1 MTNTYTLTVIDVTG
15 IQNYIF
21 GSNRLAENVGASQ
34 LVYQATTTW
43 VRDCLPAGRHNLH
56 TDCSIQPG
64 PGLEGQPDLDAEV
77 ILSGGGNLLIL
88 FRTPTLAREMVG
100 KLTRLLLEQAPGLE
114 LAVAHQEF
122 AWTEPIGGDDGV
134 HARLY
139 QKLNQ
144 AKQQRQRSAPLLG
157 LGVMLECRS
166 TGWPAVAIAG
176 NPGRPVSAEIRA
188 KLADALQKDADT
200 RLTAMLPAVEQ
211 AGYSFRR
218 DFDALGGTA
227 NESDYIAVVH
237 ADGNGMGQ
245 RFKKLV
251 DSYPSADQNRA
262 CLLALRQL
270 SAAVDEAGKA
280 AFAATV
286 DRMMQAFQSTAASN
300 ELKGFLQGLQRDP
313 QIGSV
318 VLPFRPIVYGGDDVT
333 FVCDGR
339 LGLALA
345 RIYLE
350 EWERV
355 TAADATIGPAH
366 ACAGVAVVKTH
377 YPFVRAYELSEALCG
392 NAKQAVRK
400 AQTQASALDWHFAL
414 SGIGGT
420 LTQIREREYHVADGS
435 LHLRPVALQAGRIGP
450 SWYGWEAFDRV
461 TRSFQ
466 QERPWRDQRSKVKQ
480 LREVLRDGGDKVAQ
494 FRLAVDLSKLPCL
507 DSTRP
512 HLQEKGWDGTQCGYF
527 DAIEAL
533 DFYLPLPK
541 EA

>member
-43 VRDCLPAGRHNLH
+43 VHDCLPDRHNLRA
-56 TDCSIQPG
+56 DGSIQPG
-64 PGLEGQPDLDAEV
+64 PGLEAQTDLDAEV

-88 FRTPTLAREMVG
+88 FRTPELARAMVG
-100 KLTRLLLEQAPGLE
+100 KLTRHLLVHAPGLE
-114 LAVAHQEF
+114 LATAHQEF
-122 AWTEPIGGDDGV
+122 AWTEPIGGTTGIY
-134 HARLY
+134 AQLY

-144 AKQQRQRSAPLLG
+144 SKQQRQRSAPLLG

-176 NPGRPVSAEIRA
+176 DPGRPVSAEIRA
-188 KLADALQKDADT
+188 KLAEPLQRAADT

-218 DFDALGGTA
+218 DFNALGGTA
-227 NESDYIAVVH
+227 NASDYIAVVH

-245 RFKKLV
+245 RFKNLV
-251 DSYPSADQNRA
+251 DSYPSADQNRD

-270 SAAVDEAGKA
+270 SAAVDEAGTA
-280 AFAATV
+280 TFAATV
-286 DRMMQAFQSTAASN
+286 ERMMQAFLSPAVSN
-300 ELKGFLQGLQRDP
+300 ELNAFLQGLRRDP
-313 QIGSV
+313 QTGGV

-350 EWERV
+350 EWERE
-355 TAADATIGPAH
+355 TAANPTIGPAH
-366 ACAGVAVVKTH
+366 ACAGIAVVKTR

-400 AQTQASALDWHFAL
+400 AGSPASALDWHFAM

-420 LTQIREREYHVADGS
+420 LAQIREREYHVADGS
-435 LHLRPVALQAGRIGP
+435 LYLRPVALQAGRIGP
-450 SWYGWEAFDRV
+450 SWYGWDAFDRV

-466 QERPWRDQRSKVKQ
+466 QGQPWRDQRSKVKQ
-480 LREVLRDGGDKVAQ
+480 LREVLRDGGAKVAQ
-494 FRLAVDLSKLPCL
+494 FRLAIGLNELPIL
-507 DSTRP
+507 DRTRP
-512 HLQEKGWDGTQCGYF
+512 QLQEKGWDGKQCGYF

-533 DFYLPLPK
+533 DLYLPLPK